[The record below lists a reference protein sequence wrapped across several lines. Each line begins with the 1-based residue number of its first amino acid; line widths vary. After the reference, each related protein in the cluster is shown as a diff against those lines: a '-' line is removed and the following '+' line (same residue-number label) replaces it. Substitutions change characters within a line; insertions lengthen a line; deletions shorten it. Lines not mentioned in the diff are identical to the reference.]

1 MAKKIIQTEIL
12 INASPEKVWSILTNF
27 EEYPSWNPFVLSL
40 TGEMVVGQKIK
51 IVLPDMSFN
60 PTLLVY
66 NENKEMRWIGKLLFK
81 GVFDGEH
88 SFVIIDNEN
97 GTVTFKH
104 EEIFSGMLV
113 GPFSKKLDRDTKPGF
128 QAMNEKLKDLAEMN

>member
-1 MAKKIIQTEIL
+1 MAKNIIKTEIL

-27 EEYPSWNPFVLSL
+27 EAYPSWNPFVLSL
-40 TGEMVVGQKIK
+40 TGEMIVGQKIK

-66 NENKEMRWIGKLLFK
+66 KENMELRWIGKLLFK

-88 SFVIIDNEN
+88 SFVIVDNMN

-104 EEIFSGMLV
+104 EEIFSGILV
-113 GPFSKKLDRDTKPGF
+113 SLFSKKLDRDTKPGF
-128 QAMNEKLKDLAEMN
+128 QAMNEKLKELVEKN